1 MQGMFFPFPVQE
13 AEQKKSQEVDEQKK
27 SQEVDEQ
34 KKSETHKY
42 VHVATDHD
50 MYNINTIF
58 IPI

>member
-27 SQEVDEQ
+27 SEA
-34 KKSETHKY
+34 HKY

-50 MYNINTIF
+50 MYNTNTIF